1 MGSNRMLLLFAA
13 TLLPS
18 LCVSWCVVWLLRL
31 WAPRLGLL
39 DRPNQRKVHTT
50 PIPLGGGIGIWCGWL
65 APIAAGIFIVYWLRQ
80 DAALAQRLL
89 GDWAV
94 HLNGAAERIDVLVGV
109 VFAATTLAVVGLL
122 DDRYGLGWK
131 IRLGIQFLVAGICV
145 AIPELRLTLFLS
157 ISAVSAFLTIVWIV
171 AMINAFNMLDNM
183 DGLSGGIGAIVGL
196 LLAAALLMDA
206 EPASGE
212 PQWFVAAFVL
222 VLVGAI
228 LGFLIHNRPPA
239 RIFMGDA
246 GSYLIGFVLSIATLL
261 GTYANYQE
269 HHLAVLT
276 PLFLMAVPMYD
287 MLTVIAIRIRSGRSP
302 FEADRNHLSHRL
314 VDLGFTK
321 PQAVATI
328 HLLTATCGLGA
339 LLLHRL
345 DLLGG
350 VIVTAI
356 VACILALIG
365 LIELT
370 ARRRLRAMSNESS
383 MSPSTAPGSLEPS
396 ASSSTSADD
405 RPTPTSDS

>member
-1 MGSNRMLLLFAA
+1 MLANRILLMLLA

-18 LCVSWCVVWLLRL
+18 MLISYLVVWCLRIF
-31 WAPRLGLL
+31 APRLGLL

-50 PIPLGGGIGIWCGWL
+50 PIPLGGGIGIWAGWAL
-65 APIAAGIFIVYWLRQ
+65 PIIAGSFAVLWLTGQ
-80 DAALAQRLL
+80 SELSQKWL
-89 GDWAV
+89 GDWSK
-94 HLNGAAERIDVLVGV
+94 HLSGASERLDILALIVGSATVL
-109 VFAATTLAVVGLL
+109 AIVGLL

-131 IRLGIQFLVAGICV
+131 VRLGIQFAVAGICV
-145 AIPELRLTLFLS
+145 SVPELRLTLFLS
-157 ISAVSAFLTIVWIV
+157 LGIVSATLTVIWIV

-183 DGLSGGIGAIVGL
+183 DALSGGIGTIVGS
-196 LLAAALLMDA
+196 LLATALLVDT
-206 EPASGE
+206 EPQNGE

-222 VLVGAI
+222 VLVGSI
-228 LGFLIHNRPPA
+228 IGFLFHNRPPA
-239 RIFMGDA
+239 KIFMGDA

-261 GTYANYQE
+261 GTYASYQE

-287 MLTVIAIRIRSGRSP
+287 MLTVIAIRIRQGRSP

-345 DLLGG
+345 DIFGAL
-350 VIVTAI
+350 IVTAI
-356 VACILALIG
+356 ILCVLSLIG

-370 ARRRLRAMSNESS
+370 ARRRVRSIQETAAASQEKSETSQPSS
-383 MSPSTAPGSLEPS
+383 
-396 ASSSTSADD
+396 
-405 RPTPTSDS
+405 RPEA